1 VCFPIP
7 RRSAAFQREA
17 DVLTT
22 RQGKREA
29 PGPPKLDAS
38 EGISHDELQLATR
51 NHGIPLEALRH
62 DVTPLG
68 LHYLLTHYDIPI
80 VDPEGWRL
88 EVGGEVAR
96 PLTLSLA
103 DLRARD
109 AVTLHV
115 TMECAGNGRAQLS
128 PRPISQPWLVEAVGS
143 AEWTGAPL
151 RGLLEEAG
159 VGEQAVEVLFAAL
172 DRGVESGV
180 EQTYERSLAVEDAMR
195 DEVLL
200 AYEMNGQPLPTQH
213 GYPLRLIVPGWYG
226 MAHVKWLH
234 RIACL
239 TEPFDGYQQA
249 HGYRLTVSD
258 DDPGVPVTR
267 MLPRSLMVP
276 PGIPDFMSRERF
288 VEAEPCVIEGRAWSG
303 LGSIARVEVST
314 DAGESWHDAELGEP
328 GSEWA
333 WSSWR
338 YEWEAP
344 EPGVHLLCSRATD
357 AAGNRQ
363 PAEVRWNLKGYA
375 NNAVQL
381 VPVTVRG

>member
-1 VCFPIP
+1 M
-7 RRSAAFQREA
+7 ATQ
-17 DVLTT
+17 
-22 RQGKREA
+22 QGNRGA
-29 PGPPKLDAS
+29 RPPKLDPS
-38 EGISHDELQLATR
+38 EGISHDELQLAAR

-68 LHYLLTHYDIPI
+68 LHYLLIHYDIPV
-80 VDPEGWRL
+80 VDPQRFRL

-96 PLTLSLA
+96 ELSLSLG

-115 TMECAGNGRAQLS
+115 TIECAGNGRAQLS

-143 AEWTGAPL
+143 AEWTGTPL
-151 RGLLEEAG
+151 RGVLEEAG
-159 VGEQAVEVLFAAL
+159 VGEGVVDVLFAGL
-172 DRGVESGV
+172 DRGVEGGV
-180 EQTYERSLAVEDAMR
+180 EQAYERSLGLVDAMR

-200 AYEMNGQPLPTQH
+200 AYELNGEPLPAQH
-213 GYPLRLIVPGWYG
+213 GYPVRLIVPGWYG

-234 RIACL
+234 RIECL
-239 TEPFDGYQQA
+239 KQPFGGYQQA
-249 HGYRLTVSD
+249 NAYRLLQSE

-288 VEAEPCVIEGRAWSG
+288 VAAEPCLIEGRAWSG
-303 LGSIARVEVST
+303 LGPIERVEVST

-328 GSEWA
+328 ASEWA
-333 WSSWR
+333 WRAWR
-338 YEWEAP
+338 YEWAAP
-344 EPGVHLLCSRATD
+344 EPGAHVLCSRATD

-363 PAEVRWNLKGYA
+363 PLEVRWNLKGYA
-375 NNAVQL
+375 NNMVQR